1 MRVANE
7 AAVWKP
13 AGAELDLPS
22 VLCPFAK
29 LKAVGRDDMLEV
41 AAKKLSPM
49 VGKMNDWG
57 LCATLWSY
65 QQLDTG
71 IVFLTFRQRLES
83 EVAQRQ
89 LLNEDVERS
98 RLGPEE
104 RTRLEQLCGEHQ
116 QHLDSCQAQRER
128 LQRDQVVAESALSGK
143 VSETQS
149 LEKVA
154 AELQRQSREAEDA
167 LQAAARR
174 PGGMII
180 ICELTNQEEE
190 QLFGP

>member
-1 MRVANE
+1 MLGLALSDRHDEACFEAVADRVANE

-98 RLGPEE
+98 RLGPEAWQIDVK
-104 RTRLEQLCGEHQ
+104 RP
-116 QHLDSCQAQRER
+116 
-128 LQRDQVVAESALSGK
+128 K
-143 VSETQS
+143 
-149 LEKVA
+149 
-154 AELQRQSREAEDA
+154 
-167 LQAAARR
+167 RR
-174 PGGMII
+174 GS
-180 ICELTNQEEE
+180 
-190 QLFGP
+190 F